1 MYVINILLGDL
12 MDFISVLFRT
22 FIFYVVMNIF
32 YRIIGKREIG
42 ELKVIDLVLSMLL
55 ADVFAIG
62 IENYDENIFMTF
74 LPVLLL
80 VVMQLIVSKY
90 SFRYEK
96 VRKFVDGEPSIII
109 NRGKVN
115 FQEMLKQRYNLDDL
129 LMELRSQGVKSIEEV
144 FYAVL
149 EVSGRLSVF
158 KKDEGVDYPL
168 PLILDGKVDEEVLLQ
183 IGKDKEW
190 LDEVINKEG
199 YVLKDIFYAFYRN
212 NEVFFIKNQNK

>member
-1 MYVINILLGDL
+1 MDLVNI
-12 MDFISVLFRT
+12 LFRT

-32 YRIIGKREIG
+32 YRIMGKREIG

-62 IENYDENIFMTF
+62 IENYKENIFMTF

-80 VVMQLIVSKY
+80 VFMQIIVSKY
-90 SFRYEK
+90 SFKYEK
-96 VRKFVDGEPSIII
+96 VRKFIDGEPSIII

-129 LMELRSQGVKSIEEV
+129 LMELRSQGIKSIEEV

-158 KKDEGVDYPL
+158 TKDMNVEYPL
-168 PLILDGKVDEEVLLQ
+168 PVILDGKVDEEVLYQ
-183 IGKDKEW
+183 IGKNNDW

-199 YVLKDIFYAFYRN
+199 YSLKEIFYAFYRN
-212 NEVFFIKNQNK
+212 NELFIIKNQNK